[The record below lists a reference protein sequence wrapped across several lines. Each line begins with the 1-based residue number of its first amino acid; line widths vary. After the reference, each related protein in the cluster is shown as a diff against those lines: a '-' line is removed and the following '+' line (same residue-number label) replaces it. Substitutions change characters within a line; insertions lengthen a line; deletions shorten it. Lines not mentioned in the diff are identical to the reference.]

1 MMFQRL
7 FPQLIYA
14 PGFDELAVAIL
25 RRAVLDLRSPCRRQ
39 DALDWFES
47 GRCCWV
53 LDGLEIR
60 FDCMMVRVDD
70 VLALPMLENR
80 RWGKRKA
87 RSRVKWK
94 RDKRQIS
101 G

>member
-1 MMFQRL
+1 M
-7 FPQLIYA
+7 FPQLVYA

-25 RRAVLDLRSPCRRQ
+25 KRAVLDLRSPCRRQ

-53 LDGLEIR
+53 LTGLTLDYDGV
-60 FDCMMVRVDD
+60 MARVDD
-70 VLALPMLENR
+70 ALALPMLENR

-87 RSRVKWK
+87 RSRERWK
-94 RDKRQIS
+94 RVKA
-101 G
+101 